1 MDINKLLGRD
11 RWDKNR
17 GLNKDAFGDA
27 LEKAAAGHGVDMSK
41 LYDTPHHFKNG
52 TPVED
57 PYSHLL
63 KPKGVPVWN
72 HPPATPAEEALYY
85 GVHIHSESNP
95 LGLHTHVPGGGSG
108 GAHSHSPSNRFGTHH
123 HKTNPGDMTDVD
135 GHHEH
140 GGVNYPDGKHDHH
153 PENFG

>member
-1 MDINKLLGRD
+1 MDLDKLLGRD

-17 GLNKDAFGDA
+17 GLNQDMFSGA
-27 LEKAAAGHGVDMSK
+27 LEKAAGDIGFENEAPVKDVFH
-41 LYDTPHHFKNG
+41 KNG
-52 TPVED
+52 IPAED
-57 PYSHLL
+57 PYGHQL
-63 KPKGVPVWN
+63 KPKGVPVWS
-72 HPPATPAEEALYY
+72 HPPSTPAEEALYH

-95 LGLHTHVPGGGSG
+95 LGLHTHVPGGKSG
-108 GAHSHSPSNRFGTHH
+108 GAHTHSPSNRFGTHH
-123 HKTNPGDMTDVD
+123 HKRNPGDMTDVD